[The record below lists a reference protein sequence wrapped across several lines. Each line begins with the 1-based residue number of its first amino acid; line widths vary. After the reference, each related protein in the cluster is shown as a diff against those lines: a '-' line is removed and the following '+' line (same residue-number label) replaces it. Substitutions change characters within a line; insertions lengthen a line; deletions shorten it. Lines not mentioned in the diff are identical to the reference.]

1 MMDKETQ
8 ALLAQFNQHVPSTDE
23 TQTGIEASR
32 AGARAMF
39 IGLQGP
45 VNPDCRVTDLS
56 IPGKDGKTPARLY
69 RPQGESDMPL
79 PLVLF
84 VHGGGW
90 SLGDLDC
97 YDALVRDLCQQSGCQ
112 FISLDYR
119 LAPDH
124 PYPAGLDDVSQ
135 ALDWVFAQAHT
146 LHADPQRIAIM
157 GDSAGGNLALVASH
171 RLHSKG
177 SLRLAAQY
185 LIYPVLDVHNSHDQ
199 YPSRLQ
205 FGNGD
210 YLLANAA
217 IDGTRD
223 WYIGGQAGSDN
234 PEVSPM
240 LLTELSHLPPTSLLV
255 AGFDPLK
262 DEGERFA
269 RRLQQADVLLRF
281 QSFESTIHAF
291 LSFGDLPVA
300 REARQALA
308 NQLKQDLAGS

>member
-1 MMDKETQ
+1 MMDKETT
-8 ALLAQFNQHVPSTDE
+8 ALLAQFNQQVPDTEQSDS
-23 TQTGIEASR
+23 GIEVSR
-32 AGARAMF
+32 NGARAMF

-45 VNPDCRVTDLS
+45 VNQDCRVTDLA
-56 IPGKDGKTPARLY
+56 IPGLQGKIPARLY
-69 RPQGESDMPL
+69 RPLTDNDAPL

-84 VHGGGW
+84 IHGGGW
-90 SLGDLDC
+90 ALGDLDC
-97 YDALVRDLCQQSGCQ
+97 YDALVRDLCQKSGCL
-112 FISLDYR
+112 FVSLDYR
-119 LAPDH
+119 LAPEH

-135 ALDWVFAQAHT
+135 ALNWVFTQADT
-146 LHADPQRIAIM
+146 LNASPAHIAIM
-157 GDSAGGNLALVASH
+157 GDSAGGNLALAASH
-171 RLHSKG
+171 RLHSQGVK
-177 SLRLAAQY
+177 RLAAQY
-185 LIYPVLDVHNSHDQ
+185 LIYPVLDVHSPHEQ
-199 YPSRLQ
+199 YPSRLM
-205 FGNGD
+205 FGGGD

-223 WYIGGQAGSDN
+223 WYLGGNAGSDN

-240 LLTELSHLPPTSLLV
+240 LLNDLAHLPPTALLV

-300 REARQALA
+300 QEARLALA
-308 NQLKQDLAGS
+308 KQLKRDLAI